1 MYNTEKCEK
10 SEIRFTSKITR
21 FQWDF
26 QILIVRTAKF
36 KSSSVLQAKIELF
49 YARNGRKMDFV
60 FRALCEVVCG
70 LMYFCFL
77 IECYGISNSNMI
89 NKMVV
94 IEPYLLTIQIRFAYR
109 GSKHSRISPGA
120 SRHSI
125 TTILLIIFARILQFF
140 NFTTFTQFEDIFN
153 NKFNPSY

>member
-1 MYNTEKCEK
+1 MR
-10 SEIRFTSKITR
+10 EIWNPFYKQNYSISMGFSNFERTSSKI
-21 FQWDF
+21 
-26 QILIVRTAKF
+26 QIFI
-36 KSSSVLQAKIELF
+36 VLQAKIELF

-125 TTILLIIFARILQFF
+125 TTIVLIIFARILQFF

-153 NKFNPSY
+153 KFNPSY